1 MWSQLPP
8 GTVDDADTTELYALE
23 KHFKIISEDDSY
35 YYYYAEGDYVPE
47 EAEEDEE
54 MPSELFD
61 FVELTG
67 TIYDADDVA
76 LAAGFVAIDDDNAPA
91 PENVVHPNELI
102 NNLFEDE
109 WGHSGICYRRLTG
122 ASNCNPRLSSFP
134 TQLKPTV
141 FQLFELYFTSEF
153 LKDKVCLSSI

>member
-1 MWSQLPP
+1 
-8 GTVDDADTTELYALE
+8 
-23 KHFKIISEDDSY
+23 
-35 YYYYAEGDYVPE
+35 
-47 EAEEDEE
+47 
-54 MPSELFD
+54 MPSELFEL
-61 FVELTG
+61 VERTG

-76 LAAGFVAIDDDNAPA
+76 LAAGFIAIDDDNAPA

-102 NNLFEDE
+102 NNLFENE

-141 FQLFELYFTSEF
+141 FKLFELFFYSNILPTILRSTISYSDITNMS
-153 LKDKVCLSSI
+153 KSSVIQSKSFGF